1 MTEHNESE
9 LVSKGPCDEC
19 GSSDAN
25 CFYTDGHY
33 YCFSCGH
40 YTPPEGERKDT
51 ERAPKKAA
59 PEDLIGY
66 EIKHLTARGITAST
80 AALFDY
86 GVGKFNGKPVQVAN
100 YKDAHGNPVGQKLRF
115 RNKEDGMPFLGSQKK
130 AGLYGSWRAGKSKR
144 IVITEG
150 EIDAMSLSQM
160 MGNSWP
166 VVSLKRGADGAEK
179 DIAEALDWLMG
190 FEEICLCFDTD
201 EPGREAAVKA
211 AEVLAGRK
219 VTIAHLPLKDANE
232 MLLAKREKE
241 AVHAIFNAKPYVPD
255 SVVSGEEIWNRLKNR
270 PKVVSLPFPDYM
282 PLMNQKV
289 LGIRLGELETW
300 TSGSGMGKTTM
311 IKQLQAHYRRT
322 TPYNQAIIHLE
333 EPLEDTAES
342 LLGVWME
349 KRMDLPE
356 VADTVSE
363 EQLRAAFEEM
373 FLAKDDK
380 GNERIYLHDAF
391 GSMGSDE
398 NLMNRIRYFAIA
410 HDCKIIWLDHLSILV
425 SDMGE
430 HGDERRRIDALM
442 HNLKNLTVEL
452 GIYIGLISH
461 LKKAGGSGPSF
472 EEGAVPTLDDLR
484 GSGGIKQLS
493 NSVFALSRNQQAETE
508 TERNTTQLHV
518 LKSRK
523 TGDTGPADF
532 LSFDRLTGTFGEGCD
547 PSLAADFGPAEADE
561 FEDEI
566 PF

>member
-1 MTEHNESE
+1 MQEHNESE

-25 CFYTDGHY
+25 CYYTDGHY

-40 YTPPEGERKDT
+40 FTPVEGDEGETKRP
-51 ERAPKKAA
+51 AKKAPPA
-59 PEDLIGY
+59 DLIDY
-66 EIKHLTARGITAST
+66 EVKALSKRGISLETAR
-80 AALFDY
+80 LYDY
-86 GVGKFNGKPVQVAN
+86 GVGRFSGQPVQVAN
-100 YKDAHGNPVGQKLRF
+100 YKDLHGNPVGQKLRF
-115 RNKEDGMPFLGSQKK
+115 KDKEEGMPYLGSQKK
-130 AGLYGSWRAGKSKR
+130 AALFGAWRAGKSRR

-150 EIDAMSLSQM
+150 EIDALSMSQM

-166 VVSLKRGADGAEK
+166 VVSLKRGADGATK
-179 DIAEALDWLMG
+179 DIVEALDWLMG
-190 FEEICLCFDTD
+190 FDEICLCFDMD
-201 EPGREAAVKA
+201 EPGREAAIAA
-211 AEVLAGRK
+211 AEVLVGRK

-232 MLLAKREKE
+232 MLLAGRVKE
-241 AVHAIFNAKPYVPD
+241 TVNAIFNAKPYTPE
-255 SVVSGEEIWNRLKNR
+255 SVVSGEDIWTRLRNR
-270 PKVVSLPFPDYM
+270 PKVLSLPFPDYM
-282 PLMNQKV
+282 PVMNQKV

-322 TPYNQAIIHLE
+322 TAYNQAIIHLE

-356 VADTVSE
+356 VADEVTE
-363 EQLRAAFEEM
+363 EELRAAFEEM

-398 NLMNRIRYFAIA
+398 NLMNRIRYYAIA

-430 HGDERRRIDALM
+430 QGDERRRIDSLM
-442 HNLKNLTVEL
+442 HSLKNLTVEL

-461 LKKAGGSGPSF
+461 LKKAGGNTSF
-472 EEGAVPTLDDLR
+472 EEGEVPTLDDLR

-493 NSVFALSRNQQAETE
+493 NSVFALSRNQQAETD
-508 TERNTTQLHV
+508 TERNTTQVHV

-532 LSFDRLTGTFGEGCD
+532 LSFDRLTGTFKEGVD
-547 PSLAADFGPAEADE
+547 PALAAEFGPADE
-561 FEDEI
+561 FEDDV

>member
-1 MTEHNESE
+1 MQEHNESE

-25 CFYTDGHY
+25 CYYTDGHH

-40 YTPPEGERKDT
+40 FTPPEGEQED
-51 ERAPKKAA
+51 APKATKKAPA
-59 PEDLIGY
+59 DLINY
-66 EIKHLTARGITAST
+66 EIKALKARGVSRET

-86 GVGKFNGKPVQVAN
+86 GVGKFKGEPVQVAN
-100 YKDAHGNPVGQKLRF
+100 YKDLHGNPVGQKLRF
-115 RNKEDGMPFLGSQKK
+115 RDKEEGMPFLGSQKK
-130 AGLYGSWRAGKSKR
+130 AALFGAWRAGKSKR
-144 IVITEG
+144 LVITEG
-150 EIDAMSLSQM
+150 ELDAMSMSQM

-166 VVSLKRGADGAEK
+166 VVSLKRGADGATK

-190 FEEICLCFDTD
+190 FDEICLCFDMD
-201 EPGREAAVKA
+201 EPGRNAAVAA
-211 AEVLAGRK
+211 AEVLVGRT

-232 MLLAKREKE
+232 MLLAGRTKE
-241 AVHAIFNAKPYVPD
+241 AVHAVFNAKPYTPE
-255 SVVSGEEIWNRLKNR
+255 SVVSGEDIWTRLRNR
-270 PKVVSLPFPDYM
+270 PKVVSHPFPDYM
-282 PLMNQKV
+282 TEMNKKA

-356 VADTVSE
+356 VADTVTDE
-363 EQLRAAFEEM
+363 ELRAAFEEM
-373 FLAKDDK
+373 FLAKDNK

-398 NLMNRIRYFAIA
+398 NLMNRIRYYAIA

-430 HGDERRRIDALM
+430 QGDERRRIDALM

-472 EEGAVPTLDDLR
+472 EEGAVPSLDDLR
-484 GSGGIKQLS
+484 GSGSIKQLS
-493 NSVFALSRNQQAETE
+493 NSVFALSRNQQAESE
-508 TERNTTQLHV
+508 VERNTTQCHV
-518 LKSRK
+518 LKCRK

-532 LSFDRLTGTFGEGCD
+532 LSFDRLTGTFKEGCD
-547 PSLAADFGPAEADE
+547 PAIAAEFGPAEDDE
-561 FEDEI
+561 FEDDI